1 MADVL
6 TLTLGTAALST
17 ALILPPG
24 LALAWLLHQ
33 SESVVP
39 IPGSRR
45 PAPIDENLAAAAI
58 ELSVADLAEI
68 DAARHDFAPTGRS
81 LLDP

>member
-1 MADVL
+1 
-6 TLTLGTAALST
+6 
-17 ALILPPG
+17 
-24 LALAWLLHQ
+24 
-33 SESVVP
+33 VVP
-39 IPGSRR
+39 IPGAVAGPHRR
-45 PAPIDENLAAAAI
+45 ELAAAAI

>member
-1 MADVL
+1 
-6 TLTLGTAALST
+6 
-17 ALILPPG
+17 
-24 LALAWLLHQ
+24 
-33 SESVVP
+33 VVP

-45 PAPIDENLAAAAI
+45 PAHIDENLAAAAI